1 HIVFAIIR
9 GIVNTHGVGFDGDTA
24 FPLNI
29 HGVQQLRLHV
39 AILDRAGLL
48 DEPVRKGGFTMVNM
62 RHDREISNM
71 FKVGHFWVMR
81 RNSATVN
88 GQRTYRDASFT
99 ELADIGEFQPQ
110 KRGIERAQSWVA
122 VILSL
127 PKQARIPMADQ
138 SSRIWLGLP
147 PEIAAKI
154 TLTAMR
160 RAGD

>member
-1 HIVFAIIR
+1 
-9 GIVNTHGVGFDGDTA
+9 
-24 FPLNI
+24 
-29 HGVQQLRLHV
+29 
-39 AILDRAGLL
+39 
-48 DEPVRKGGFTMVNM
+48 
-62 RHDREISNM
+62 M